1 MPETG
6 RLLPWAEF
14 GPLGKQA
21 VTGRLLP
28 WAEFGPLGEQ
38 ASNGPEVIEGR
49 KGAQEH
55 MGRQ

>member
-1 MPETG
+1 MAQRVNGPE
-6 RLLPWAEF
+6 
-14 GPLGKQA
+14 
-21 VTGRLLP
+21 TGRLLP

-38 ASNGPEVIEGR
+38 ASNGPEVVESW

>member
-1 MPETG
+1 MAQRVNMPETG

-14 GPLGKQA
+14 D
-21 VTGRLLP
+21 
-28 WAEFGPLGEQ
+28 PLGEQ

-49 KGAQEH
+49 KGAQER